1 MLRASSRWVP
11 SAERGTA
18 LFAPV
23 EGPLL
28 LPLALAAGVL
38 AGALWAAIV
47 AALRTLCHANE
58 ILSSLMLVYVA
69 ELLLLWLVQ
78 GPWRDPDG
86 FNFPETALL
95 PEAALLPVLAPGTR
109 LHWGVLFALPV
120 VAGLY
125 VVLARTSFG
134 FGLQVSGDGERAARF
149 AGFRRGRIIWAVLLL
164 SGGLAGL
171 AGAAEVSGVV
181 GQLVPVISP
190 GYGFTAIIV
199 AFLARLR
206 PLGALAASLLVALTY
221 LGGETAQISL
231 ALPHAAAGVFQGLL
245 LFTVLGSGFVL
256 RCRLRLVFPAK
267 TEPGPP
273 AAGGTGDMGGAT
285 AAGACGR
292 GERRERIREPRC
304 TRQRRQC
311 GRLGPMW
318 EISLIALSATI
329 IAASLPLLLA
339 ALGELAAERA
349 GVLNLGLEGMMLT
362 GAVLAFIFRVETGSP
377 WAGGSGGGCGRSGA
391 GRPLRPPRP
400 RTAHEPGG
408 DGLGAH
414 HLRNRA
420 LGPAR
425 CRLCRPRH

>member
-1 MLRASSRWVP
+1 MSPKRTAPRLAIEPRLQASWRLRAGALAAALAATLALGSLMFPLFGIAP
-11 SAERGTA
+11 SAGLHAFFLAPLDSPYGIAELFVKAAPLALIAGGLCLSFRAGVWNIGAEGQFTLGAIGGAGAA

-95 PEAALLPVLAPGTR
+95 PEAALLPVLTPGTR

-120 VAGLY
+120 VAGLA

-199 AFLARLR
+199 AFLGGLR

-221 LGGETAQISL
+221 LGGETAQITL

-267 TEPGPP
+267 AEPGPP
-273 AAGGTGDMGGAT
+273 ATGRADGAGGGSASVSP
-285 AAGACGR
+285 AAPGN
-292 GERRERIREPRC
+292 
-304 TRQRRQC
+304 
-311 GRLGPMW
+311 
-318 EISLIALSATI
+318 
-329 IAASLPLLLA
+329 
-339 ALGELAAERA
+339 A
-349 GVLNLGLEGMMLT
+349 G
-362 GAVLAFIFRVETGSP
+362 S
-377 WAGGSGGGCGRSGA
+377 AGG
-391 GRPLRPPRP
+391 
-400 RTAHEPGG
+400 
-408 DGLGAH
+408 
-414 HLRNRA
+414 
-420 LGPAR
+420 
-425 CRLCRPRH
+425 